1 MKIDGVSIIEYNVEL
16 LRDLSR
22 RSMIDT
28 AAKSGVSIEEYY
40 KLETDAKKAHLN
52 TLYKVAAFYS
62 LPVSMLMREKLDVT
76 ILKL

>member
-1 MKIDGVSIIEYNVEL
+1 
-16 LRDLSR
+16 
-22 RSMIDT
+22 
-28 AAKSGVSIEEYY
+28 
-40 KLETDAKKAHLN
+40 LN